1 MRNNNFIINSLSIYH
16 LLQIILMLSH
26 MKGARDKRKTI
37 RDETR
42 DKKLET
48 RNKILNTREKK
59 QAEQLKSRE
68 MKDER

>member
-42 DKKLET
+42 DKKQET
-48 RNKILNTREKK
+48 RYKNTFKESTENDVNR
-59 QAEQLKSRE
+59 LFMLRT
-68 MKDER
+68 

>member
-16 LLQIILMLSH
+16 LLQIILVLSH

-48 RNKILNTREKK
+48 RNKILRDKK
-59 QAEQLKSRE
+59 QAEQLKSRK